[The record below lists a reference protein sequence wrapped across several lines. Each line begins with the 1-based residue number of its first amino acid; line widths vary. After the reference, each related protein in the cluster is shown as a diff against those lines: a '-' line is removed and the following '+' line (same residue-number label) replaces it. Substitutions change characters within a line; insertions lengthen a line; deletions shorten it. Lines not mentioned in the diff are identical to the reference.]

1 MRLKVLGAY
10 GASDAEH
17 NLTGY
22 LIDDWLAVDAGTLTS
37 KLSFAQQAR
46 IQAVFITHPH
56 ADHIRDLP
64 HLIHNRF
71 SQNAGAADDLRR
83 ERRDG
88 AAGRQR
94 LQRHRLARFREAD
107 LAADEGKPAVIT
119 VPMTPGKKVMF
130 NDVGLTAGAGRS
142 PDPRRGRD
150 RGDERP
156 GHLFTGD
163 TGPTTE
169 IWKRTNKTPNVV
181 AVVTE
186 ASFPNDQ
193 QSLADETA
201 HLSPQHVRRRAEED
215 HRRRA
220 GLRQPPQ
227 DPVRARH
234 RVADPESAGSTGAG
248 AAGEE
253 LHVVAAVIRAA
264 STDKSV

>member
-46 IQAVFITHPH
+46 IQAVFITHTH

-71 SQNAGAADDLRR
+71 SQNTGPLTVFAAKDVMELLIANVFNGIVWPDFSTLISP
-83 ERRDG
+83 
-88 AAGRQR
+88 
-94 LQRHRLARFREAD
+94 LTN
-107 LAADEGKPAVIT
+107 KPAVVYRSLT
-119 VPMTPGKKVMF
+119 NGKKITYEG
-130 NDVGLTAGAGRS
+130 VGLTPVPVHHQIPASGVIVEMNGQAIT
-142 PDPRRGRD
+142 
-150 RGDERP
+150 
-156 GHLFTGD
+156 FTGD
-163 TGPTTE
+163 TGPTSE

-193 QSLADETA
+193 QQLADDSA
-201 HLSPQHVRRRAEED
+201 HLSPN
-215 HRRRA
+215 
-220 GLRQPPQ
+220 
-227 DPVRARH
+227 
-234 RVADPESAGSTGAG
+234 TF
-248 AAGEE
+248 GEE
-253 LHVVAAVIRAA
+253 LKKITVDAPVYASHRKIPFEREIESQIRNLRDRRARVLLEKNY
-264 STDKSV
+264 TL

>member
-46 IQAVFITHPH
+46 IQAVFITHTH

-71 SQNAGAADDLRR
+71 SQSTGPLTVFAAKDVMELLIANVFNGIVWPDFSTLISP
-83 ERRDG
+83 
-88 AAGRQR
+88 
-94 LQRHRLARFREAD
+94 LTN
-107 LAADEGKPAVIT
+107 KPAVIYRSL
-119 VPMTPGKKVMF
+119 TPGKKITF
-130 NDVGLTAGAGRS
+130 EGVGLTPVPVHHQIPASGVIVEMNGQAIT
-142 PDPRRGRD
+142 
-150 RGDERP
+150 
-156 GHLFTGD
+156 FTGD
-163 TGPTTE
+163 TGPTSE

-193 QSLADETA
+193 QQLADDSA
-201 HLSPQHVRRRAEED
+201 HLSPNTFGDELKKITVDAPVYASHRKIPFERDIESQIRNLRDRRA
-215 HRRRA
+215 
-220 GLRQPPQ
+220 
-227 DPVRARH
+227 
-234 RVADPESAGSTGAG
+234 RVLLEKNYT
-248 AAGEE
+248 
-253 LHVVAAVIRAA
+253 L
-264 STDKSV
+264 

>member
-46 IQAVFITHPH
+46 IQAVFITHSH

-71 SQNAGAADDLRR
+71 SQSTGALTVF
-83 ERRDG
+83 
-88 AAGRQR
+88 AAKDVMELLIAHVFNG
-94 LQRHRLARFREAD
+94 LVWPDFSTLISP
-107 LAADEGKPAVIT
+107 LTNKPTVIYRSL
-119 VPMTPGKKVMF
+119 TPGKKITF
-130 NDVGLTAGAGRS
+130 EGVGLTPVLVHHQIPAAGVIVEMNGQAIT
-142 PDPRRGRD
+142 
-150 RGDERP
+150 
-156 GHLFTGD
+156 FTGD
-163 TGPTTE
+163 TGPTSE

-193 QSLADETA
+193 QQLADDTA
-201 HLSPQHVRRRAEED
+201 HLSPNTFGDELKKITVDAPVYASHRKIPFERDIESQIRNLRDRRA
-215 HRRRA
+215 
-220 GLRQPPQ
+220 
-227 DPVRARH
+227 
-234 RVADPESAGSTGAG
+234 RVLLEKNYT
-248 AAGEE
+248 
-253 LHVVAAVIRAA
+253 L
-264 STDKSV
+264 